1 MHSSCVELAIH
12 LASLEDEEDGREII
26 QSFIDKM
33 EGMIVGARQAHYAFG
48 NPTLVRY
55 LCAQHAFCEMSWSS
69 FLSVSAGPDK
79 DYHRS
84 SGERRRSRL
93 RVTHSFSLRLV
104 DEINPTTRE
113 RLFSNLVVLKTQE
126 LADVSDA

>member
-55 LCAQHAFCEMSWSS
+55 LCAQHAFCEMSWTAQGQIRTIIAPQASDG
-69 FLSVSAGPDK
+69 APDCA
-79 DYHRS
+79 
-84 SGERRRSRL
+84 SRIPS
-93 RVTHSFSLRLV
+93 R
-104 DEINPTTRE
+104 
-113 RLFSNLVVLKTQE
+113 
-126 LADVSDA
+126 